1 MKVLITG
8 GAGGIGSTLGYY
20 LFKNDYDVILVDNFR
35 NGYKENLIIEGERFG
50 RFYDLDITSKKFFDL
65 VEAEVPDVVVHLAA
79 ITSLPDCESNPS
91 ECIKVNVDGTN
102 KVILAAKKF
111 GVRKLVFSSTSAVY
125 ENSKSKIF
133 KESEVINPRL
143 FYSLSKKMAEEVCI
157 SYRENYNMDITILR
171 LFNVFGR
178 RQDMHRKNPPLINY
192 LIREYLNGRGP
203 VLHSNGNQ
211 FRDYVYVDCVSDLIM
226 KCINTKSEH
235 FIFNVCSGRCLSVNE
250 IVNIVKKQINPNG
263 NISHLFKRSS
273 CLWDTHKNLF
283 DGDYPLKKETVSKET
298 NKISVGDNS
307 LARSIFKWQP
317 NIDLEFLISEM
328 CESFRNEEI

>member
-133 KESEVINPRL
+133 KESEVI
-143 FYSLSKKMAEEVCI
+143 
-157 SYRENYNMDITILR
+157 
-171 LFNVFGR
+171 
-178 RQDMHRKNPPLINY
+178 NPPLINY